1 MGENSIENLYIKFR
15 LYCGSGCCCCLAA
28 ATRSRAFHSILSQQH
43 FVYIFGCVFNFAH
56 ENVVYLPRSSCNSVA
71 ETRGGGGAAAAI
83 SANVNTLPFG
93 IFHWFHCLPDA
104 IR

>member
-28 ATRSRAFHSILSQQH
+28 ATRSRAIFHSILSQQH

-71 ETRGGGGAAAAI
+71 EARGAAAAI